1 MDRNGLRA
9 VYKGEKKASI
19 AIVGGTIVNVLSG
32 ELYLGDVAILD
43 DRIISLGDVSAY
55 IDAKTSIVD
64 AKGKYVAPGFIDGH
78 IHPES
83 TNLSI
88 NEFAKIMLKHG
99 TTSIMT
105 DLHEIG
111 VVSGLAGI
119 EAILDE
125 AKATDLGV
133 YFVVPSHIPFAP
145 NLETSGGIFDAEI
158 IAKALQRSDAV
169 GLSEIVG
176 PYLVNGYPEL
186 LKSIDIAT
194 SRGKSLQGHLPDIKG
209 TALDLCIAAGVST
222 DHECLAK
229 AEALER
235 IRKGCHVMMR
245 EGSAARNLKD
255 CMKIITEDHVDSTLC
270 SIVTDDLHT
279 IDAVD
284 RGDLDDAVRTALAG
298 GVDFVTAIQM
308 VTVNAA
314 RAFHLDLEIGSIAPG
329 RLANIVILSDTVQPV
344 IESVLAKGRVVVQ
357 GGELQVSY
365 PTVKHDPCLLNTV
378 NILHGK
384 VKPEDLGIHVDPKAK
399 QAKVLGMRT
408 LDWIP
413 ITIAQEGT
421 LPVQDGIVRG
431 DVEQDLLL
439 IAQVERYGKTGSI
452 GKGFIAGFNLKKG
465 ALASSV
471 AHDNHNIIVMGTN
484 LEDMAL
490 AVNRC
495 AEMQGG
501 QVVVMDG
508 MVTSE
513 IAYPICGLLTDLD
526 ASTLADRKRKMIADC
541 RKAGSP
547 IGFPFLFLSFIGLA
561 AIPYFAITDKGFIDV
576 EKQQI
581 IEPIKELVY

>member
-9 VYKGEKKASI
+9 VYEGTVKASA
-19 AIVGGTIVNVLSG
+19 AIMGGTIVNVLSA
-32 ELYLGDVAILD
+32 EMYAGDIAILE

-55 IDAKTSIVD
+55 IGPETKIIDAT
-64 AKGKYVAPGFIDGH
+64 GRYVAPGFIDGH

-83 TNLSI
+83 TNLAI
-88 NEFAKIMLKHG
+88 NEFAKIMLLHG
-99 TTSIMT
+99 TTSVMT

-111 VVSGLAGI
+111 VVSGLEGI
-119 EAILDE
+119 EAVLDE
-125 AKATDLGV
+125 AKATDLSM

-158 IAKALQRSDAV
+158 IAKALRRSDAV
-169 GLSEIVG
+169 GLSEIVA
-176 PYLVNGYPEL
+176 PYLVMGFPEL
-186 LKSIDIAT
+186 MKAIEVARSM
-194 SRGKSLQGHLPDIKG
+194 GKSLQGHMPETKG
-209 TALDLCIAAGVST
+209 TALDLCIASGVST

-229 AEALER
+229 EEALEH

-255 CMKIITEDHVDSTLC
+255 CMKIITEDHVDPTLC

-284 RGDLDDAVRTALAG
+284 RGDLDDAVRTAIAG
-298 GVDFVTAIQM
+298 GVDFITAIQM

-314 RAFHLDLEIGSIAPG
+314 RAFHLDLEVGSIAPG
-329 RLANIVILSDTVQPV
+329 RIANLVLLSDTVQPMV
-344 IESVLAKGRVVVQ
+344 ESVIAKGKVVVQ
-357 GGELQVSY
+357 DGELQVSY
-365 PTVKHDPCLLNTV
+365 PQVTHDPCLLNTV
-378 NILHGK
+378 TISQGK
-384 VKPEDLGIHVDPKAK
+384 VTPGDLGIHVDAKAK

-421 LPVQDGIVRG
+421 LPVRDGIVRA
-431 DVEQDLLL
+431 DVGQDLLL
-439 IAQVERYGKTGSI
+439 IAQVERYGKTGAI

-484 LEDMAL
+484 LEDMAV

-495 AEMQGG
+495 AQLQGG

-508 MVTSE
+508 KVTSE
-513 IAYPICGLLTDLD
+513 IAYPVCGLLSDLD
-526 ASTLADRKRKMIADC
+526 AVSLADMKRRMIDDC
-541 RKAGSP
+541 RQAGST

-561 AIPYFAITDKGFIDV
+561 AIPCFAITDKGFIDV

-581 IEPIKELVY
+581 IEPVKELVY